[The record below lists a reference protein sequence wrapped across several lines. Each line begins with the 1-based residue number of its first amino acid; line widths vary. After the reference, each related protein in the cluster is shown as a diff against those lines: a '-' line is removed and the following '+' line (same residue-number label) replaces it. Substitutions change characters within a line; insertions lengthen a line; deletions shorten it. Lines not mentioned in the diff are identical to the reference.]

1 MEYSSLYDLIHF
13 LELGTNL
20 HIGVLFFGDYGNEKC
35 ILPKAHRIHSS
46 EVCTMFKKHSERSF
60 EKCFKCRNLAIN
72 KALSQKTPFS
82 GLCINGVYEYVR
94 PVVTDDTVLA
104 VIFIGNI
111 LDREKGYQKILKKSG
126 KPDNFSNT
134 MADGFDAKKCESL
147 GCLIESYIRALLTL
161 PTPETHKTNTLIEN
175 IKGYI
180 TSNIEFDIETAN
192 IASIFHYNEKYLGR
206 LFKKETGLSIKEYVN
221 RQRLL
226 QAKQLLECTNNTILD
241 ISSRTGFNNVTYF
254 NRLFRK
260 EFGMTP
266 TEYRSSSKSDDKE

>member
-1 MEYSSLYDLIHF
+1 MEYSSLYDMIRF
-13 LELGTNL
+13 SELGTNL

-35 ILPKAHRIHSS
+35 ALPKAHRIHTA
-46 EVCTMFKKHSERSF
+46 EVCVMFKTHSERSF
-60 EKCFKCRNLAIN
+60 EKCFRCRNLAIR
-72 KALSQKTPFS
+72 KALTNKTPFS
-82 GLCINGVYEYVR
+82 GLCINGVYEYVK
-94 PVVTDDTVLA
+94 PVVVDDTVAA

-126 KPDNFSNT
+126 GCDNFSHT
-134 MADGFDAKKCESL
+134 MAEDFDEKKCESL
-147 GCLIESYIRALLTL
+147 ACLIESYIRMLLTL
-161 PTPETHKTNTLIEN
+161 PTPETHKTNKLIEN

-180 TSNIEFDIETAN
+180 TSNIEFDMEIGN

-206 LFKKETGLSIKEYVN
+206 LFKKETGLSVKEYIN
-221 RQRLL
+221 RQRLS
-226 QAKQLLECTNNTILD
+226 QAKHLLEGTNNTILD

-266 TEYRSSSKSDDKE
+266 TEYRSSSRSAGKK